1 MKTFKIVLEYDVQR
15 TFIIN
20 AKNEE
25 EANNKAYKG
34 QGEIDS
40 DDWEYRDHLEC
51 KEIS

>member
-20 AKNEE
+20 ANNEE
-25 EANNKAYKG
+25 EANDKAYKG

-40 DDWEYRDHLEC
+40 DDWEYRENLEC
-51 KEIS
+51 EEI

>member
-20 AKNEE
+20 ANNEE
-25 EANNKAYKG
+25 EANDKAYKG

-40 DDWEYRDHLEC
+40 DDWEYKNNLKCE
-51 KEIS
+51 EI